1 MSNHKPV
8 SATWSPDQC
17 DCALERLWAE
27 LEDIPMDPRTERMEA
42 RFLHFPAG
50 TERKDI
56 WRWFNERYSQGIV
69 SLLYGGD
76 SSCVSQMEQSACLK
90 ELCPKCS
97 LDDCTHSCAG
107 VCYASLILGRNPQ
120 TIEGGKCSAY
130 MRGDGT

>member
-1 MSNHKPV
+1 MINQKPV
-8 SATWSPDQC
+8 GATWSPDQC
-17 DCALERLWAE
+17 DCALEQLWAE
-27 LEDIPMDPRTERMEA
+27 LEDIPMDPRTERMED

-69 SLLYGGD
+69 SLLYGEI
-76 SSCVSQMEQSACLK
+76 SSCVSQTDQSACLN

-97 LDDCTHSCAG
+97 LDNCTHNCAG

>member
-56 WRWFNERYSQGIV
+56 WRWFNARYSQGIV
-69 SLLYGGD
+69 SLLYGGA
-76 SSCVSQMEQSACLK
+76 SSCGSPMGQSARL
-90 ELCPKCS
+90 EGLCPKGS
-97 LDDCTHSCAG
+97 LGDWTPSRAG